1 MTATATAKR
10 TAKGK
15 QPVLRSIPVAKIE
28 ADPDQPRKQFTEE
41 ELAELATSMQK
52 LGQLQPVAVRKTTK
66 AGHYRLVVGERRW
79 RAAQQGGIEELA
91 AMVWE
96 MDDETAFI
104 AQVAENVN
112 RQDMTPM
119 EEAAAYQRLA
129 QAGWETEAIADLF
142 GKSQPYI
149 GWRIDLLGL
158 IDDAK
163 ALVAKG
169 QMQVGVAW
177 YVCRLSADQQRRF
190 LVKWARGE
198 FRSARDAEEFAKA
211 CKLAEEQAGFFQI
224 DEEEHSEEK
233 QAEVVAKRKKVTS
246 KIDRLAAAGEI
257 LAELAAMDAEELAKV
272 LAGADGGVAAYRQR
286 VDHLRTA
293 AGKVS
298 AKLRKA
304 QALAASV
311 TVELDP
317 EVVVEVPAEVV
328 DVAPV
333 PEVPVNDGSI
343 KVDPDC
349 DWPGHADAVEEY
361 GFCSVCQH

>member
-1 MTATATAKR
+1 MVATATAEKP
-10 TAKGK
+10 AKAAK
-15 QPVLRSIPVAKIE
+15 PVLRVIPVAKIE

-41 ELAELATSMQK
+41 ELAELAASMQK
-52 LGQLQPVAVRKTTK
+52 LGQLQPVAVRKAK
-66 AGHYRLVVGERRW
+66 AGTYRLVVGERRW
-79 RAAQQGGIEELA
+79 RAAQKGGIETLA

-119 EEAAAYQRLA
+119 EEAAAYARLA
-129 QAGWETEAIADLF
+129 QAGWETEAIAELF
-142 GKSQPYI
+142 GKSLPYI

-163 ALVAKG
+163 QLVAKG
-169 QMQVGVAW
+169 QLQVGVAW

-198 FRSARDAEEFAKA
+198 FSSARDAEAFAKA
-211 CKLAEEQAGFFQI
+211 CKAAEEQGGFFQL
-224 DEEEHSEEK
+224 DEVEHSEEEQEK
-233 QAEVVAKRKKVTS
+233 VVAKRKKVVS

-257 LAELAAMDAEELAKV
+257 LAELAQLDEVELAKL

-286 VDHLRTA
+286 VEHLRTA
-293 AGKVS
+293 AGKV
-298 AKLRKA
+298 ATKLRKA
-304 QALAASV
+304 QAIAASV
-311 TVELDP
+311 TVKLDP
-317 EVVVEVPAEVV
+317 DAVVIPAELV
-328 DVAPV
+328 DLTPV
-333 PEVPVNDGSI
+333 PTVPVNDGTI
-343 KVDPDC
+343 KVDPNC
-349 DWPGHADAVEEY
+349 TWEGHADAVEEY

>member
-1 MTATATAKR
+1 MTAKKPAK
-10 TAKGK
+10 
-15 QPVLRSIPVAKIE
+15 PVLRTIPVGKIE

-41 ELAELATSMQK
+41 ELAELAASMKK
-52 LGQLQPVAVRKTTK
+52 LGQLQPVAVRKLAK
-66 AGHYRLVVGERRW
+66 AGTYRLVVGERRW

-96 MDDETAFI
+96 MDDEAAFI

-112 RQDMTPM
+112 RQDMTAM
-119 EEAAAYQRLA
+119 EEAAAYARLA
-129 QAGWETEAIADLF
+129 DAGWEVEAIAELF

-163 ALVAKG
+163 QLVAKG
-169 QMQVGVAW
+169 QLQVGVAW

-198 FRSARDAEEFAKA
+198 FSSARDAEAFAKA
-211 CKLAEEQAGFFQI
+211 CKAAEDQGGFFQL
-224 DEEEHSEEK
+224 DEAEHSEEE

-257 LAELAAMDAEELAKV
+257 LAELAQLDEVELAKL

-304 QALAASV
+304 QAIAASV
-311 TVELDP
+311 KVELDP
-317 EVVVEVPAEVV
+317 EVVVEVPAELV
-328 DVAPV
+328 DVTPV
-333 PEVPVNDGSI
+333 PTVPGPLVNDGSI
-343 KVDPDC
+343 KVDPNC
-349 DWPGHADAVEEY
+349 TWEGHADAVQEV

>member
-10 TAKGK
+10 TATKG
-15 QPVLRSIPVAKIE
+15 PVVKTIPVAKIE

-41 ELAELATSMQK
+41 ELAELAASMQSI
-52 LGQLQPVAVRKTTK
+52 GQLQPVAVRKTAK
-66 AGHYRLVVGERRW
+66 AGQYRLVVGERRW
-79 RAAQQGGIEELA
+79 RAAQQGGIEELHA
-91 AMVWE
+91 LIWE

-129 QAGWETEAIADLF
+129 AAGWETERIAELF

-163 ALVAKG
+163 SLVAKG
-169 QMQVGVAW
+169 QLQVGVAW

-286 VDHLRTA
+286 VDHLRSA

-317 EVVVEVPAEVV
+317 EAVVQVPAELVEV
-328 DVAPV
+328 TPV
-333 PEVPVNDGSI
+333 PTVPVNDGSI

>member
-41 ELAELATSMQK
+41 ELAELAASMQK
-52 LGQLQPVAVRKTTK
+52 LGQLQPVAVRKTAK

-79 RAAQQGGIEELA
+79 RAAQQGGIEDLA

-129 QAGWETEAIADLF
+129 QAGWETEAIAELF

-163 ALVAKG
+163 QLVAKG
-169 QMQVGVAW
+169 QLQVGVAW

-286 VDHLRTA
+286 VEHLRTA

-298 AKLRKA
+298 SKLRKA

-317 EVVVEVPAEVV
+317 EVVVQVPAEVV
-328 DVAPV
+328 DVTSTGP
-333 PEVPVNDGSI
+333 I
-343 KVDPDC
+343 KVDPNC
-349 DWPGHADAVEEY
+349 EWEGHANAVDEA
-361 GFCSVCQH
+361 GFCPVCQH

>member
-1 MTATATAKR
+1 MAAVATAK
-10 TAKGK
+10 K
-15 QPVLRSIPVAKIE
+15 PVLRMIPVAKIE
-28 ADPDQPRKQFTEE
+28 ADPDQPRKQFTED
-41 ELAELATSMQK
+41 ELAELAASMKK
-52 LGQLQPVAVRKTTK
+52 LGQLQPVAVRKTAK

-79 RAAQQGGIEELA
+79 RAAQQGSIEDLA

-96 MDDETAFI
+96 MTDEAAFI

-119 EEAAAYQRLA
+119 EEAAAYARLA
-129 QAGWETEAIADLF
+129 DAGWETAAIGELF
-142 GKSQPYI
+142 GKSVPYV

-163 ALVAKG
+163 QLVAKG
-169 QMQVGVAW
+169 QLQVGVAW

-198 FRSARDAEEFAKA
+198 FSSARDAEAFAKA
-211 CKLAEEQAGFFQI
+211 CKAAEEQGGFFQL
-224 DEEEHSEEK
+224 DEAEHSEEEQEK
-233 QAEVVAKRKKVTS
+233 VVEKRKKVVS

-257 LAELAAMDAEELAKV
+257 LAELAQLDEVELAKL

-304 QALAASV
+304 QAIAASV

-317 EVVVEVPAEVV
+317 AAVVRIPAEVA
-328 DVAPV
+328 DLADLAPLPPVAPL
-333 PEVPVNDGSI
+333 PADDDLP
-343 KVDPDC
+343 KVDPNC
-349 DWPGHADAVEEY
+349 TWEGHADAVQEH
-361 GFCSVCQH
+361 GWCSVCQH